1 MVQWRNNNAATPSPD
16 DSRRDPN
23 HWFFQTTFW
32 LCWLGIGLFFTL
44 VYGKL
49 TTKDFIA
56 MLVLGIGF
64 LLLSELMGRY
74 MTRRSWDTFRSQ
86 APRTLAMSVIA
97 SLALQVMVDPVLVI
111 GFHIGKWSE
120 VFSTKAILGSTMH
133 GTLVLWCWGSI
144 YSGITL
150 RRRYQRSEMARL
162 QLEAAVQA
170 AELRALKSQVNPH
183 FLFNCLNNLR
193 SLVAEDPERAREMML
208 RLSELL
214 RYALEVSRH
223 ERVALEQ
230 ELSVVEAYLE
240 LESLQFEDRL
250 HWQFNVTPEASRAQ
264 LPPMVV
270 QQLVENAIKHGIS
283 KRPHGGEILVRGSVN
298 DGALLIDVENSGQLP
313 ASPGSGF
320 GLENARQRLRLLS
333 GELAR
338 LTLSNRDSDHVAATA
353 SIPLS

>member
-1 MVQWRNNNAATPSPD
+1 MVQWRNNSMPGSEG
-16 DSRRDPN
+16 SRRDPS
-23 HWFFQTTFW
+23 HWTFQATFW
-32 LCWLGIGLFFTL
+32 LCWLGIGFFFTI

-49 TTKDFIA
+49 QAKDVIA
-56 MLVLGIGF
+56 MLVLGTGF
-64 LLLSELMGRY
+64 FLLSELMGRH
-74 MTRRSWDTFRSQ
+74 MMRHGWADSFRSQ
-86 APRTLAMSVIA
+86 APRTLAMSVVA
-97 SLALQVMVDPVLVI
+97 SLVLQVLVDSILVL
-111 GFHIGKWSE
+111 GFHTAKWSE
-120 VFSTKAILGSTMH
+120 VLSLKAILGWTMQ
-133 GTLVLWCWGSI
+133 GTLMFWCWGSI

-150 RRRYQRSEMARL
+150 RRRYQRSEMQRL

-193 SLVAEDPERAREMML
+193 SLVAEDPKRAREMML

-223 ERVALEQ
+223 ERVTLEQ

-250 HWQFNVTPEASRAQ
+250 QWDVNVTVEAKRAQ

-283 KRPHGGEILVRGSVN
+283 KRPHGGEILIRGKVSE
-298 DGALLIDVENSGQLP
+298 GALVIDVENSGQLP
-313 ASPGSGF
+313 TTPGSGF
-320 GLENARQRLRLLS
+320 GLENARQRLQLLS

-338 LTLSNRDSDHVAATA
+338 LTLKNRDADHVAATA
-353 SIPLS
+353 SIPLA

>member
-1 MVQWRNNNAATPSPD
+1 MA
-16 DSRRDPN
+16 
-23 HWFFQTTFW
+23 
-32 LCWLGIGLFFTL
+32 I
-44 VYGKL
+44 
-49 TTKDFIA
+49 
-56 MLVLGIGF
+56 
-64 LLLSELMGRY
+64 
-74 MTRRSWDTFRSQ
+74 
-86 APRTLAMSVIA
+86 IA
-97 SLALQVMVDPVLVI
+97 SLALQVFVDPILVMAFRISKWPEVL
-111 GFHIGKWSE
+111 
-120 VFSTKAILGSTMH
+120 STKAILGYTMQ
-133 GTLVLWCWGSI
+133 GTLMFWCWGSI
-144 YSGITL
+144 YSGIAL
-150 RRRYQRSEMARL
+150 RRRYQRSEMERL

-223 ERVALEQ
+223 ERVTLEE
-230 ELSVVEAYLE
+230 ELSVVQAYLE

-250 HWQFNVTPEASRAQ
+250 HWDVVVTPEASKAK

-283 KRPHGGEILVRGSVN
+283 KRPHGGEILIRGSVKE
-298 DGALLIDVENSGQLP
+298 GALVIDVDNTGQLP
-313 ASPGSGF
+313 ATPGSGF
-320 GLENARQRLRLLS
+320 GLENARQRMRLLS

-338 LTLSNRDSDHVAATA
+338 LTLSNRDADHVSATA

>member
-1 MVQWRNNNAATPSPD
+1 MAQWRNGKSTTTRDGSEQ
-16 DSRRDPN
+16 DPN
-23 HWFFQTTFW
+23 HWYFQMTFW
-32 LCWLGIGLFFTL
+32 LCWLGIALFFSA
-44 VYGKL
+44 VYGSV
-49 TTKDFIA
+49 TTKGVIA
-56 MLVLGIGF
+56 MLVLGTGF
-64 LLLSELMGRY
+64 FLLSEAMGRY
-74 MTRRSWDTFRSQ
+74 MMRWGWTDTFRSQ
-86 APRTLAMSVIA
+86 APRMLAMSIIG
-97 SLALQVMVDPVLVI
+97 SFALQVFADPILVM
-111 GFHIGKWSE
+111 GFHIGTWAE
-120 VFSTKAILGSTMH
+120 VLSTKSILRYTMQ
-133 GTLVLWCWGSI
+133 GTLMLWCWGSI
-144 YSGITL
+144 YSGIAL
-150 RRRYQRSEMARL
+150 RRRYQRSEMERL

-223 ERVALEQ
+223 ERVTLDQ

-250 HWQFNVTPEASRAQ
+250 RWEVKVTPEASRAK

-283 KRPHGGEILVRGSVN
+283 KRPHGGEIAIRGSVEE
-298 DGALLIDVENSGQLP
+298 GALVIDVENSGQLP
-313 ASPGSGF
+313 TTPGSGF

-338 LTLSNRDSDHVAATA
+338 LTLRNRDSDHVAATA

>member
-1 MVQWRNNNAATPSPD
+1 MY
-16 DSRRDPN
+16 
-23 HWFFQTTFW
+23 W
-32 LCWLGIGLFFTL
+32 LCWLGVSLFFNA
-44 VYGKL
+44 VYGQV
-49 TTKDFIA
+49 TTKSLTS
-56 MLVLGIGF
+56 MVVLGIGF
-64 LLLSELMGRY
+64 FFLSELMGRY
-74 MTRRSWDTFRSQ
+74 MMRRGWVDSFRSQ
-86 APRTLAMSVIA
+86 APRTLAMSILA
-97 SLALQVMVDPVLVI
+97 SLVLQMYAGPILVA
-111 GFHIGKWSE
+111 GFHIGTWADE
-120 VFSTKAILGSTMH
+120 FSRIAILRNTMQ
-133 GTLVLWCWGSI
+133 GTLMFWCWGTI
-144 YSGITL
+144 YSGIAL
-150 RRRYQRSEMARL
+150 RRRFQRSEMERL

-223 ERVALEQ
+223 ERVTLEE

-250 HWQFNVTPEASRAQ
+250 RWEVKVSEEGRRAK

-283 KRPHGGEILVRGSVN
+283 KRPHGGEITIRGSVEE
-298 DGALLIDVENSGQLP
+298 GALMIDVENSGQLP
-313 ASPGSGF
+313 PTPGSGF